1 MKTEDEK
8 QSESKE
14 EHDVEG
20 AQSPDLTD
28 GDDAELDGEPSSEE
42 VAEPL
47 SYEELEQQLA
57 ETKDQLLRTV
67 AESENVRRRTEK
79 EKSDASKFAITN
91 FARSFLSVA
100 DNLNR
105 ALESITEGA
114 RKKNKDLENLFVGI
128 EMTEKE
134 LEAVYEQFNI
144 KAIDAL
150 GKPFDHNFHQ
160 AMFEVEDE
168 EVPTGTIVEQMQKGY
183 TIHDRLLRPAMVGV
197 AKGGKGKAD
206 DQIEK
211 EVSEDKN
218 QEKEQKG
225 YKESSAA
232 AYSKGSNKTEA
243 GDNPS
248 PKIDKK
254 L

>member
-8 QSESKE
+8 QTESNE
-14 EHDVEG
+14 EHDDGG
-20 AQSPDLTD
+20 AQPPELAD
-28 GDDAELDGEPSSEE
+28 GSDIELDDEPSSEE
-42 VAEPL
+42 APEAL

-79 EKSDASKFAITN
+79 EKADASKFAITN

-114 RKKNKDLENLFVGI
+114 REKNKDLENLFVGI

-134 LEAVYEQFNI
+134 LESVYEQFNI

-150 GKPFDHNFHQ
+150 GKHFDHNFHQ

-168 EVPTGTIVEQMQKGY
+168 KVPTGTIVEQVQKGY

-197 AKGGKGKAD
+197 SKGGKEKAANS
-206 DQIEK
+206 IEK
-211 EVSEDKN
+211 ELPDNKN
-218 QEKEQKG
+218 IEKEQKG
-225 YKESSAA
+225 LKESSAS
-232 AYSKGSNKTEA
+232 AYSKGSNKTDTGE
-243 GDNPS
+243 NPS

>member
-8 QSESKE
+8 QTESKE
-14 EHDVEG
+14 EHDDG
-20 AQSPDLTD
+20 GTQSSELAD
-28 GDDAELDGEPSSEE
+28 GDDMDLDDEPSSKEAPE
-42 VAEPL
+42 AL

-79 EKSDASKFAITN
+79 EKADASKFAITN

-105 ALESITEGA
+105 ALESTTEGV
-114 RKKNKDLENLFVGI
+114 RRKNKDLENLFIGI

-134 LEAVYEQFNI
+134 LETVYEQFNV

-150 GKPFDHNFHQ
+150 GEPFDHNFHQ

-168 EVPTGTIVEQMQKGY
+168 KVATGTIVEQVQKGY
-183 TIHDRLLRPAMVGV
+183 TIHGRLLRPAMVGV
-197 AKGGKGKAD
+197 AKGGKDKAA

-211 EVSEDKN
+211 EVLDNKN

-225 YKESSAA
+225 LKDSSAA
-232 AYSKGSNKTEA
+232 AYTKGSNKTDSGE
-243 GDNPS
+243 NPS

>member
-8 QSESKE
+8 HTDSNKE
-14 EHDVEG
+14 NDDG
-20 AQSPDLTD
+20 AQSPGLAD
-28 GDDAELDGEPSSEE
+28 GNETELDDEPSSEE
-42 VAEPL
+42 TPEAL

-79 EKSDASKFAITN
+79 EKADASKFAITN

-105 ALESITEGA
+105 ALESTTEGA
-114 RKKNKDLENLFVGI
+114 RGKSKDLENLFIGI

-134 LEAVYEQFNI
+134 LETVYEQFNV

-168 EVPTGTIVEQMQKGY
+168 KVPAGTIVEQLQKGY
-183 TIHDRLLRPAMVGV
+183 TIHGRLLRPAMVGV
-197 AKGGKGKAD
+197 SKGGKDKAA

-211 EVSEDKN
+211 EVQDTKN
-218 QEKEQKG
+218 QEKGKKG
-225 YKESSAA
+225 LKESSAE
-232 AYSKGSNKTEA
+232 AYTKGPNKTDSGE
-243 GDNPS
+243 NPS

>member
-8 QSESKE
+8 KTESEE
-14 EHDVEG
+14 EYDNEEP
-20 AQSPDLTD
+20 QSPEITD
-28 GDDAELDGEPSSEE
+28 GDEMELDDESSSEE
-42 VAEPL
+42 KPEAL
-47 SYEELEQQLA
+47 SYEELEKQLA

-79 EKSDASKFAITN
+79 EKADASKFAITN

-105 ALESITEGA
+105 ALESITEGS
-114 RKKNKDLENLFVGI
+114 KEKNKDLENLFIGI

-134 LEAVYEQFNI
+134 LESVYEQFNV

-160 AMFEVEDE
+160 AMFEIEDE
-168 EVPTGTIVEQMQKGY
+168 KVPTGTIVEQVQKGY

-197 AKGGKGKAD
+197 SKGGKNKAS
-206 DQIEK
+206 DQIDK
-211 EVSEDKN
+211 EVPDTKN
-218 QEKEQKG
+218 EEQEG
-225 YKESSAA
+225 LKESSSTA
-232 AYSKGSNKTEA
+232 AYSKGSSNTETSK
-243 GDNPS
+243 NPS

>member
-8 QSESKE
+8 QTESKE
-14 EHDVEG
+14 EHDDGG
-20 AQSPDLTD
+20 AQSPELAD
-28 GDDAELDGEPSSEE
+28 GDDIEMDDEPSSEDALE
-42 VAEPL
+42 TL
-47 SYEELEQQLA
+47 SYEELAQRLA

-79 EKSDASKFAITN
+79 EKADASKFAITN

-114 RKKNKDLENLFVGI
+114 REKNKDLENLFIGI

-134 LEAVYEQFNI
+134 LEAVYEQFNV

-168 EVPTGTIVEQMQKGY
+168 KVPTGTIVEQVQKGY

-197 AKGGKGKAD
+197 SKGGTDKDAD
-206 DQIEK
+206 PIEK
-211 EVSEDKN
+211 ELPDNKN
-218 QEKEQKG
+218 KEKEKNG
-225 YKESSAA
+225 RKETSAS
-232 AYSKGSNKTEA
+232 AYSQGSNKTDA
-243 GDNPS
+243 GENPS

>member
-8 QSESKE
+8 QTEPTE
-14 EHDVEG
+14 EHDGEES
-20 AQSPDLTD
+20 QSPELAGGNDM
-28 GDDAELDGEPSSEE
+28 ELDDKPSSEE
-42 VAEPL
+42 VPEAL

-79 EKSDASKFAITN
+79 EKADASKFAITN

-105 ALESITEGA
+105 ALESTTEGV
-114 RKKNKDLENLFVGI
+114 RRKNKDLENLFIGI

-134 LEAVYEQFNI
+134 LETVYEQFNV

-150 GKPFDHNFHQ
+150 GEPFDHNFHQ

-168 EVPTGTIVEQMQKGY
+168 KVPTGTIVEQVQKGY
-183 TIHDRLLRPAMVGV
+183 TIHGRLLRPAMVGV
-197 AKGGKGKAD
+197 AKGGKDKAA

-211 EVSEDKN
+211 EVLDNKN

-225 YKESSAA
+225 LKESSAA
-232 AYSKGSNKTEA
+232 AYTKGSNKTDA
-243 GDNPS
+243 GESPS